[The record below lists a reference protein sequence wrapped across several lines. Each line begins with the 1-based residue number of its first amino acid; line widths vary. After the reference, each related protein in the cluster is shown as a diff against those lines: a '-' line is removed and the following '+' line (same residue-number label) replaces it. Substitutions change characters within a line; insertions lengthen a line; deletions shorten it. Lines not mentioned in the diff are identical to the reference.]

1 MTIREKAFSLFVAV
15 CVASISLAGQE
26 LVTLTTPEAKPS
38 NTNYHVERVHLDVDA
53 GILSVY
59 LRGLTGEEVGCHW
72 TPTTTPTGATLI
84 TGLNKANL
92 ASAYAANA
100 TTGSLKQRI
109 FHRLVVMAEA
119 AQVCGKS
126 LAGTLAGTVP

>member
-1 MTIREKAFSLFVAV
+1 MTIRAKAFVFVALLCV
-15 CVASISLAGQE
+15 CAVSLSGQE
-26 LVTLTTPEAKPS
+26 IVTLTAPETKPS
-38 NTNYHVERVHLDVDA
+38 NTNYHVERVHLEVDA

-109 FHRLVVMAEA
+109 FHRLSVMGEA
-119 AQVCGKS
+119 AAVCGRP
-126 LAGTLAGTVP
+126 LTGTMAGTVP

>member
-1 MTIREKAFSLFVAV
+1 LTLRAAILALFVAGV
-15 CVASISLAGQE
+15 SVSGQE
-26 LVTLTTPEAKPS
+26 TVNLTTPEPS
-38 NTNYHVERVHLDVDA
+38 NTNYHVQAVMLNVDDGVLTIHLL
-53 GILSVY
+53 GGNGSTLSCSY
-59 LRGLTGEEVGCHW
+59 
-72 TPTTTPTGATLI
+72 TPSSTPTGATLI